1 MNRLQAALDS
11 LTKRKGGSPVVMTHV
26 VLGYPTLKESMAIV
40 REMADSGVFC
50 IELQIPFSDPMADG
64 PTIMRAN
71 EAALREGTTPRG
83 CMKAMEQLARE
94 VEIPLLFMSY
104 FNLLFNYQQ
113 GGVSRFMKDAAQAGA
128 SGLIVPDVPPEEN
141 EDGYW
146 TLSKQAGLIPIPLIS
161 PVSSEARMKKVARSA
176 SKGFVYCVATT
187 GTTGARKTLPQ
198 DLKQYLN
205 TVRRHFS
212 LPRAVGF
219 GISSAEHVKALSG
232 CAEIA
237 IVGSAMIDKID
248 QAKKSERLLAVRKFT
263 RSLANA

>member
-11 LTKRKGGSPVVMTHV
+11 LAKKKGGSPAVMTHLI
-26 VLGYPTLKESMAIV
+26 LGYPTLKESMAIV

-50 IELQIPFSDPMADG
+50 VELQIPFSDPMADG

-71 EAALREGTTPRG
+71 EVALREGTTPLS
-83 CMKAMEQLARE
+83 CMKAMERLARE

-104 FNLLFNYQQ
+104 FNLVFNYQR

-128 SGLIVPDVPPEEN
+128 CGLIVPDVPPEEN

-146 TLSKQAGLIPIPLIS
+146 TFSKQAGLIPIPLIS
-161 PVSSEARMKKVARSA
+161 SVSSEARMKRAARRA
-176 SKGFVYCVATT
+176 SMGFVYCVSAA
-187 GTTGARKTLPQ
+187 GATGARKTLPQ

-212 LPRAVGF
+212 LPRALDF

-237 IVGSAMIDKID
+237 IVGSAMIDKIY

-263 RSLANA
+263 RSLVNA